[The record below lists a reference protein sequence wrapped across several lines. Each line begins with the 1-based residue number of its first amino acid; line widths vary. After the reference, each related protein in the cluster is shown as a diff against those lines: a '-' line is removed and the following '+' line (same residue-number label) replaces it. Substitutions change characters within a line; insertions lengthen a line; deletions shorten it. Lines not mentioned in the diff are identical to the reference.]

1 MKMISASRISAFP
14 LLPFVTGIDFLP
26 GMTGA
31 KRPAEREISKAA
43 ALWPNE

>member
-1 MKMISASRISAFP
+1 MKMISAFRISAFQ

-31 KRPAEREISKAA
+31 KRTALQNFKAA
-43 ALWPNE
+43 ALWSKE